1 MTLEPFIS
9 RLEMSFFSKLGHKNA
24 QKEILKRRLS
34 KNLHQNDIY
43 LEAKLRDKLNL
54 ATDIVSGIT
63 EWKLDLLW
71 FKKQKIQEY
80 KIKKKDPVK
89 QNMYCY
95 FNPIALFLNG
105 YLTRIEL
112 NIHIHMMLYLS
123 SFIFSGLEILILL

>member
-63 EWKLDLLW
+63 EWKLDLL
-71 FKKQKIQEY
+71 
-80 KIKKKDPVK
+80 
-89 QNMYCY
+89 
-95 FNPIALFLNG
+95 
-105 YLTRIEL
+105 
-112 NIHIHMMLYLS
+112 
-123 SFIFSGLEILILL
+123 